1 MSKKSISKKQISKAI
16 EKVKYD
22 ICIIGS
28 GPAGFA
34 AAMRS
39 YDFGNHVVIVEGTNL
54 GGAGVMNGA
63 LTSKTLWELS
73 TNYATAKRTD
83 RGYRAS
89 KIDVNYSDVKDRVY
103 QAAREKQYQLLSQ
116 IETFAKK
123 PNCSRSITLVK
134 GWAKFRNNKSVIVTR
149 KKEKDIEIEANH
161 FIIATGSSPREHPLL
176 QIDGKRIINSDH
188 VLSLKKFPKRILIV
202 GAGIV
207 GCEFATIFAN
217 YEQTQVHLL
226 DSQQRVIP
234 FEDDD
239 VSNYVNEKLLDIGVI
254 HHEATIRE
262 VRKEENHIDI
272 ILDYKDGHTE
282 VIAVDVILVSIGRV
296 PNSKKLGLKN
306 TDVKLTTRGIF
317 ETDDECKAGK
327 NIYAVGDISGNMA
340 LVNIAEME
348 GRFAARSIESMI
360 AYPLTYHNISTIMFF
375 KPEISAIGLNEKECQ
390 AENISYKVI
399 TYQHSIISRAIA
411 MRETDG
417 FFKIIVTNE
426 DNPLILG
433 MRAAGLQSAVSII
446 FIASIMNNNTRLND
460 IMKTIHPHPSI
471 SEGIQ
476 ECLRILKGKSI
487 LKPEAFPEQI
497 KFKTW
502 EASEE

>member
-1 MSKKSISKKQISKAI
+1 MMK
-16 EKVKYD
+16 KVKYD
-22 ICIIGS
+22 VCVIGS
-28 GPAGFA
+28 GPAGYA

-39 YDFGNHVVIVEGTNL
+39 YDFDNHVVIVEGSNL
-54 GGAGVMNGA
+54 GGAGIINGA

-89 KIDVNYSDVKDRVY
+89 SIDVDLSEVQDRVY

-116 IETFAKK
+116 IETFSKK
-123 PNCSRSITLVK
+123 PNSIRSITLVK
-134 GWAKFRNNKSVIVTR
+134 GWAKFKTNQIIVVKT
-149 KKEKDIEIEANH
+149 EEGDVEIHADN
-161 FIIATGSSPREHPLL
+161 FVIATGSTPREHPLL
-176 QIDGKRIINSDH
+176 KIDKKRVINSDH
-188 VLSLKKFPKRILIV
+188 ISSLQVFPKRILIV

-239 VSNYVNEKLLDIGVI
+239 VSDYVNNKLLDMGVK
-254 HHEATIRE
+254 HHKATLRE
-262 VRKEENHIDI
+262 VRKEPTHIDV
-272 ILDYKDGHTE
+272 ILDYEDGHTE
-282 VIAVDVILVSIGRV
+282 VIAVDVILVSIGRI
-296 PNSKKLGLKN
+296 PNSKNLGLEN
-306 TDVKLTTRGIF
+306 TNVQLDERGIL
-317 ETDDECKAGK
+317 EVNDECRADE
-327 NIYAVGDISGNMA
+327 NIYAAGDISGNMA

-348 GRFAARSIESMI
+348 GRFVARAIESMI
-360 AYPLTYHNISTIMFF
+360 TFPLSYHNISTIMFF

-390 AENISYKVI
+390 AQNISYKVI

-426 DNPLILG
+426 ENPLILG

-446 FIASIMNNNTRLND
+446 FIATIMNNNTRLND
-460 IMKTIHPHPSI
+460 IMKTVHPHPSI

-497 KFKTW
+497 KFKVW
-502 EASEE
+502 EPV

>member
-1 MSKKSISKKQISKAI
+1 MMK
-16 EKVKYD
+16 KVKYD
-22 ICIIGS
+22 VCVIGS
-28 GPAGFA
+28 GPAGYA

-39 YDFGNHVVIVEGTNL
+39 YDFDNHVVIVEGSNL
-54 GGAGVMNGA
+54 GGAGIINGA

-83 RGYRAS
+83 RGYRVS
-89 KIDVNYSDVKDRVY
+89 SIDVDLSEVQDRVY

-116 IETFAKK
+116 IETFSKK
-123 PNCSRSITLVK
+123 PNSIRSITLVK
-134 GWAKFRNNKSVIVTR
+134 GWAKFKTNQVIVVKT
-149 KKEKDIEIEANH
+149 EEGDVEIHADN
-161 FIIATGSSPREHPLL
+161 FVIATGSTPRKHPLL
-176 QIDGKRIINSDH
+176 KIDKKRVINSDH
-188 VLSLKKFPKRILIV
+188 ISSLQVFPKRILIV

-217 YEQTQVHLL
+217 YGQTQVHLL

-239 VSNYVNEKLLDIGVI
+239 VSDYVNNKLLDMGVK
-254 HHEATIRE
+254 HHKATLRE
-262 VRKEENHIDI
+262 VRKEPTHIDV
-272 ILDYKDGHTE
+272 ILDYEDGHTE
-282 VIAVDVILVSIGRV
+282 VIAVDVILVSIGRI
-296 PNSKKLGLKN
+296 PNSKNLGLEN
-306 TDVKLTTRGIF
+306 TNVQLDERGIL
-317 ETDDECKAGK
+317 EVDDECRADE
-327 NIYAVGDISGNMA
+327 NIYAAGDISGNMA

-348 GRFAARSIESMI
+348 GRFVARAIESMI
-360 AYPLTYHNISTIMFF
+360 TFPLSYHNISTIMFF

-390 AENISYKVI
+390 AQNISYKVI

-426 DNPLILG
+426 ENPLILG

-446 FIASIMNNNTRLND
+446 FIATIMNNNTRLND
-460 IMKTIHPHPSI
+460 IMKTVHPHPSI

-497 KFKTW
+497 KFKVW
-502 EASEE
+502 EPV

>member
-1 MSKKSISKKQISKAI
+1 MKKI
-16 EKVKYD
+16 KYD

-39 YDFGNHVVIVEGTNL
+39 YDFNNHVVIIEGNHL
-54 GGAGVMNGA
+54 GGAGIMNGA
-63 LTSKTLWELS
+63 LTSKTLWEFS

-83 RGYRAS
+83 RGYKVS
-89 KIDVNYSDVKDRVY
+89 NIHVNYTEVKKRVC
-103 QAAREKQYQLLSQ
+103 QAVEEKQYQLLSQ

-123 PNCSRSITLVK
+123 PNSSRSITLIN
-134 GWAKFRNNKSVIVTR
+134 GWAKFKNSQIITVQKENKET
-149 KKEKDIEIEANH
+149 IEIEADN

-176 QIDGKRIINSDH
+176 EIDKKRVINSDNIFA
-188 VLSLKKFPKRILIV
+188 LKKFPKRVLIV

-217 YEQTQVHLL
+217 FGQTQVHLL

-239 VSNYVNEKLLDIGVI
+239 VSNYVNKKLLDIGVI
-254 HHEATIRE
+254 HHEATLRE
-262 VRKEENHIDI
+262 IRKEDTHIDI
-272 ILDYKDGHTE
+272 VLDYNDGHTE
-282 VIAVDVILVSIGRV
+282 VIAVDVVLVSIGRV
-296 PNSKKLGLKN
+296 PNTKNLGLENINAKVN
-306 TDVKLTTRGIF
+306 QKGIL
-317 ETDDECKAGK
+317 EVDKECRVDK
-327 NIYAVGDISGNMA
+327 NIYAVGDITGNMA

-348 GRFAARSIESMI
+348 GRFAVKAIESKI
-360 AYPLTYHNISTIMFF
+360 TFPLSYHNISTIMFF
-375 KPEISAIGLNEKECQ
+375 KPEISAIGLTEKECKSQ
-390 AENISYKVI
+390 NISYKVI
-399 TYQHSIISRAIA
+399 TYQHSIISRSIA

-433 MRAAGLQSAVSII
+433 MRAAGLQAAVSII
-446 FIASIMNNNTRLND
+446 FIAGIMNNHTRLND
-460 IMKTIHPHPSI
+460 VMKTVHPHPSV

-487 LKPEAFPEQI
+487 MKPEAFPEQI
-497 KFKTW
+497 KLKVW
-502 EASEE
+502 ESGCEL

>member
-1 MSKKSISKKQISKAI
+1 MKKF
-16 EKVKYD
+16 KYD
-22 ICIIGS
+22 VCVIGS

-39 YDFGNHVVIVEGTNL
+39 YDFGNHVAIIEGGSL
-54 GGAGVMNGA
+54 GGAGIMNGA
-63 LTSKTLWELS
+63 LSSKTLWELS

-83 RGYRAS
+83 RGYRVS
-89 KIDVNYSDVKDRVY
+89 GIDVNYNEVKDRVC
-103 QAAREKQYQLLSQ
+103 QAAKEKQYQLLSQ
-116 IETFAKK
+116 IETFSKK
-123 PNCSRSITLVK
+123 PDSTKSISLIK
-134 GWAKFRNNKSVIVTR
+134 GWAKFKNSQVIVVKR
-149 KKEKDIEIEANH
+149 ENEESIEVEADH
-161 FIIATGSSPREHPLL
+161 FIIATGSTPREHPLL
-176 QIDGKRIINSDH
+176 KIDKKRVINSDH
-188 VLSLKKFPKRILIV
+188 ISSLEKFPKTILIV

-217 YEQTQVHLL
+217 FGQTQVHLL
-226 DSQQRVIP
+226 DSQNRVIP

-239 VSNYVNEKLLDIGVI
+239 VSDYVNQKLSDMGVI
-254 HHEATIRE
+254 HHKATLRDIRTE
-262 VRKEENHIDI
+262 DTYSDI
-272 ILDYKDGHTE
+272 ILDYDDGHTE
-282 VIAVDVILVSIGRV
+282 VIAANVVLVSIGRV
-296 PNSKKLGLKN
+296 PNTKNLGLEN
-306 TDVKLTTRGIF
+306 INVEIDSRGLLKV
-317 ETDDECKAGK
+317 DSECRVDK
-327 NIYAVGDISGNMA
+327 NIYAAGDISGNMA

-348 GRFAARSIESMI
+348 GRFAARAIESKI
-360 AYPLTYHNISTIMFF
+360 EYPLSYHNISTIMFF

-390 AENISYKVI
+390 AKNISYKVI

-426 DNPLILG
+426 ENPLILG

-446 FIASIMNNNTRLND
+446 FIATIMNNHSRLND

-487 LKPEAFPEQI
+487 LKPEVFPEQI
-497 KFKTW
+497 KFKVW
-502 EASEE
+502 ESV

>member
-1 MSKKSISKKQISKAI
+1 MK
-16 EKVKYD
+16 KVKYD
-22 ICIIGS
+22 VCIIGS
-28 GPAGFA
+28 GPAGYA

-39 YDFGNHVVIVEGTNL
+39 YDFGNHVVIIEKGEL
-54 GGAGVMNGA
+54 GGAGIMHGA

-73 TNYATAKRTD
+73 SNYATAKRTD

-89 KIDVNYSDVKDRVY
+89 SVHVNFNNVKDRVY
-103 QAAREKQYQLLSQ
+103 KAAKEKQYQLISQ

-123 PNCSRSITLVK
+123 PESTRSITLIK
-134 GWAKFRNNKSVIVTR
+134 GFAKFKNSKIVVVKRESKKSIEV
-149 KKEKDIEIEANH
+149 EAKD
-161 FIIATGSSPREHPLL
+161 FIIATGSTPREHPLL
-176 QIDGKRIINSDH
+176 QVDGKRIINSDH
-188 VLSLKKFPKRILIV
+188 VLSLKKFPKSILII

-217 YEQTQVHLL
+217 YEHTQVHLL
-226 DSQQRVIP
+226 DSENRVIP

-254 HHEATIRE
+254 HHEATLRE
-262 VRKEENHIDI
+262 VRKGKDHSDI
-272 ILDYKDGHTE
+272 ILDFKDGHTE
-282 VIAVDVILVSIGRV
+282 VISVDVVLISIGRV
-296 PNSKKLGLKN
+296 PNTNELGLEN
-306 TDVKLTTRGIF
+306 TNVELNERGIVKVD
-317 ETDDECKAGK
+317 TECRADK

-348 GRFAARSIESMI
+348 GRFAARAIEKNI
-360 AYPLTYHNISTIMFF
+360 IFPLSYHNISTIMFF
-375 KPEISAIGLNEKECQ
+375 KPEISAIGLNEKACQ
-390 AENISYKVI
+390 AQNISYKVI
-399 TYQHSIISRAIA
+399 TYEHSIISRAIA

-426 DNPLILG
+426 ENPLILG

-446 FIASIMNNNTRLND
+446 FIATIMNNNTRLND

-487 LKPEAFPEQI
+487 MKPEAFPKQI
-497 KFKTW
+497 KFKVW
-502 EASEE
+502 KK

>member
-1 MSKKSISKKQISKAI
+1 MSKKNITKKRITKSIK
-16 EKVKYD
+16 KVKYD
-22 ICIIGS
+22 VCVIGS

-39 YDFGNHVVIVEGTNL
+39 YDFGNHVVIVEGGNL
-54 GGAGVMNGA
+54 GGAGIMNGA

-73 TNYATAKRTD
+73 TNYATATRTD

-89 KIDVNYSDVKDRVY
+89 KIDVTYNDVKDRVF

-116 IETFAKK
+116 IETFSKK
-123 PNCSRSITLVK
+123 PGSSRSITLIK
-134 GWAKFRNNKSVIVTR
+134 GWAKFKSNKNIIVRR
-149 KKEKDIEIEANH
+149 KNKKKIEIEADN
-161 FIIATGSSPREHPLL
+161 FIIATGSTPREHPLL
-176 QIDGKRIINSDH
+176 KIDGHQIINSDH

-217 YEQTQVHLL
+217 YGKTQVHLL

-254 HHEATIRE
+254 HHEATLRE
-262 VRKEENHIDI
+262 VRKKDNYIDI
-272 ILDYKDGHTE
+272 VLDYKDGHTE
-282 VIAVDVILVSIGRV
+282 VIAVDVVLISIGRV

-306 TDVKLTTRGIF
+306 TDIKLTERGIF
-317 ETDDECKAGK
+317 EVNDECLATD

-348 GRFAARSIESMI
+348 GRFAARSINSMI
-360 AYPLTYHNISTIMFF
+360 TFPLSYHNISTIMFF

-390 AENISYKVI
+390 AQNISYKVI
-399 TYQHSIISRAIA
+399 TYHHSIISRAIA

-426 DNPLILG
+426 ENPLILG

-446 FIASIMNNNTRLND
+446 FIATIMNNHTRLND
-460 IMKTIHPHPSI
+460 IMKTVHPHPSI

-487 LKPEAFPEQI
+487 LKPEAFPKQI

-502 EASEE
+502 VAD